1 MVSESNSLRAAPVS
15 VDLVDGALRHIRVG
29 SAEAVERVYFALRD
43 VEWRTVPGQVQ
54 NLDIR
59 QEGGGFRVSFE
70 CLHQQGGIDFAWQAE
85 IRGEAR
91 GAISFAFSGQAR
103 SRFLSNRISLCVHH
117 PLLACAGKP
126 CRIEKTSGGW
136 EEAGWPELVS
146 PHQPFLDIRSME
158 HEFAPGAVVRIR
170 FDGAVFETEDQ
181 RNWSDNNFKT
191 YSPPLE
197 LPFPV
202 EWKSGDRIQQ
212 RIEIEIVGG
221 VGPLPQEA
229 TGPVVVRRL
238 DLPPVR
244 LPSIGLCL
252 PQHGEP
258 LPDPVVAR
266 LRKLNLSHVRAE
278 FTSKKTAEFACHEAE
293 RIGVPLEA
301 VVTLPGPI
309 SRLRRFTPQVA
320 RWLVQ
325 SPGQYVTAREALRLA
340 REELGHATALGAGSS
355 LYFAELNRQ
364 RLTGLQPDGVYYPVH
379 PQVHASDDE
388 TVMNNVRTQRHVLR
402 TARGFAD
409 GAQFW
414 VTPITLGPR
423 TQPDPRQRLPFCAAW
438 TAGSLKYL
446 AESGAASLSYFETHG
461 PLGVQDEADV
471 FPVFDLLQQVGE
483 FAGGRVIPT
492 EACGPGQVEPL
503 LLVRNG
509 RRRLLL
515 ANLASCA
522 AEVVLELCGGRR
534 IELPAYAIQSID
546 WEE

>member
-1 MVSESNSLRAAPVS
+1 MVCESHRLQAGPVS

-43 VEWRTVPGQVQ
+43 IDWRTVPGQVR
-54 NLDIR
+54 NLNIH
-59 QEGGGFRVSFE
+59 QQGGGFHVSFE
-70 CLHQQGGIDFAWQAE
+70 CLHQQGEIDFAWHAE

-91 GAISFAFSGQAR
+91 GAVFFACSGHAR

-117 PLLACAGKP
+117 PLSACAGKL
-126 CRIEKTSGGW
+126 CRIEKSGGGW
-136 EEAGWPELVS
+136 EQARWPELVL
-146 PHQPFLDIRSME
+146 PHQPFLDVRSLE

-191 YSPPLE
+191 YSPPLDQ
-197 LPFPV
+197 PFPV
-202 EWKSGDRIQQ
+202 EWKPGDRIQQ
-212 RIEIEIVGG
+212 RIEIEIAGDVSR
-221 VGPLPQEA
+221 LPEEA
-229 TGPVVVRRL
+229 SGPVLIRRL
-238 DLPPVR
+238 DLPPVW

-258 LPDPVVAR
+258 LPDPLVVR

-278 FTSKKTAEFACHEAE
+278 FTSRKAAELACLEAE

-301 VVTLPGPI
+301 AVTLPGPI
-309 SRLRRFTPQVA
+309 SHLRRFAPQVA

-325 SPGQYVTAREALRLA
+325 SPGQHVTSGEALRLA
-340 REELGHATALGAGSS
+340 REELGHAAALGAGSNQ
-355 LYFAELNRQ
+355 YFAELNRD

-402 TARGFAD
+402 TVRGFA
-409 GAQFW
+409 GRAQFW
-414 VTPITLGPR
+414 VTPVTLGPR
-423 TQPDPRQRLPFCAAW
+423 TEPDPRLRLPFCAAW
-438 TAGSLKYL
+438 TAGSLKHL
-446 AESGAASLSYFETHG
+446 AESAAAAVTYFETHG
-461 PLGVQDEADV
+461 PLGVQDEAEI
-471 FPVFDLLQQVGE
+471 FPVYEFLERIGE
-483 FAGGRVIPT
+483 FAGSRVIPT
-492 EACGPGQVEPL
+492 EACGAGHVEPL

-515 ANLASCA
+515 ANLAPCA
-522 AEVVLELCGGRR
+522 AEVVLELYGGRR
-534 IELPAYAIQSID
+534 IELPAYAVQSID